1 MHIRETRTRSLYK
14 GLTWRA
20 LASLT
25 TILIAWAITGNTTIA
40 LQIGAFEVVA
50 KLIVY
55 YLHERAWQQVSLGI
69 EQGP

>member
-1 MHIRETRTRSLYK
+1 MHIRETRTRSLFK
-14 GLTWRA
+14 GLTWRV

-55 YLHERAWQQVSLGI
+55 YLHERAWQHVILGI
-69 EQGP
+69 ERGP